1 MYINR
6 QAVAELEM
14 YNGEGIKPR
23 NIEDTALTLS
33 PMRNNLKGIW
43 R

>member
-1 MYINR
+1 MYVIR
-6 QAVAELEM
+6 QAVVELEM

-23 NIEDTALTLS
+23 NIGDTVLTLS
-33 PMRNNLKGIW
+33 PMRNNSKGIW